1 MYSDKV
7 IGNNIRALRL
17 MRNYSQDYLA
27 SKLNISQNAYSK
39 LELGYIRIKL
49 ETILTITEVL
59 ETDIITL
66 ITWHSTNP
74 QYEQSIITTN

>member
-7 IGNNIRALRL
+7 IGNNIRSIRL
-17 MRNYSQDYLA
+17 LRNYSQDYLA
-27 SKLNISQNAYSK
+27 GKLNISQNAYSK

-49 ETILTITEVL
+49 ETILAITELL
-59 ETDIITL
+59 EIDIITL

-74 QYEQSIITTN
+74 QYEQSIVTT

>member
-1 MYSDKV
+1 MYSDQV

-66 ITWHSTNP
+66 ITWHSTNR